1 MRFGAERRHINGFWG
16 TVSQTVPPQP
26 LCGIQLA
33 PMPKKWELLH
43 TAGRGGR
50 DTNRPKM
57 KGDDIVA
64 TDRRAYYK
72 QYYQAH
78 KAEML
83 EAARERREKDPE
95 KYIAIS
101 RKYREQHREEINRKR
116 REKYHANIEESRAA
130 ARRYQTEHRDK
141 VREYQRR
148 FRAAH
153 PDRIRA

>member
-1 MRFGAERRHINGFWG
+1 
-16 TVSQTVPPQP
+16 
-26 LCGIQLA
+26 
-33 PMPKKWELLH
+33 MPKKWELLH

-57 KGDDIVA
+57 KGDETVTA
-64 TDRRAYYK
+64 DRRAYYR

-101 RKYREQHREEINRKR
+101 RKYREQNREELNRRR
-116 REKYHANIEESRAA
+116 REKYHANIEASRAA

-141 VREYQRR
+141 KREYQRR
-148 FRAAH
+148 YSAAH
-153 PDRIRA
+153 PDRIRAWRRAYRLREKEARL